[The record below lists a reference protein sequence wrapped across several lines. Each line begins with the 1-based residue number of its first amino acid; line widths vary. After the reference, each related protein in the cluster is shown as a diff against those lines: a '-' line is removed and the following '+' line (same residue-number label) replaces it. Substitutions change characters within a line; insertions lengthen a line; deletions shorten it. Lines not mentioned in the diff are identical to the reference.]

1 MGFLHLG
8 TTVRWGKKTQ
18 VPDSSEVQDGCTQAN
33 SQPPYSSLIVSS
45 PAIRQDLSRNR
56 DLVNAK
62 MGVRP
67 HWPGLPRGDKP

>member
-45 PAIRQDLSRNR
+45 PAIRQGLSECENGGETP
-56 DLVNAK
+56 LAWT
-62 MGVRP
+62 P
-67 HWPGLPRGDKP
+67 